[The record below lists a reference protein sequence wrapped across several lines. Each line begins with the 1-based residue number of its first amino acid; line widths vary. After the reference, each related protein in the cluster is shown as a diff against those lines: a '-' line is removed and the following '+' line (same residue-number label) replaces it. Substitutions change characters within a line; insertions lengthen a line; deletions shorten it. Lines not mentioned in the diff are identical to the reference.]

1 MQFPKF
7 PDWLLYASVAAAIL
21 VVAAVRREDAGAP
34 PPPPPVP
41 GEADTPLDPALPFD
55 PAEVIDVPQGAGGAV
70 ATAFSVAERGVW
82 LTSAEA
88 VRGCH
93 RLAVAV
99 AEGRGVNA
107 RVAFTDLGG
116 IAVLT
121 TKGGGRPLS
130 LRGGAAPRSGERG
143 FMPGFPAGPGEASAR
158 FLGPGEHA
166 DGPSLVWA
174 ETGRTEG
181 LTGGL
186 PTLTGAPVID
196 ETGRVA
202 GVVLTSSHRRGTF
215 SSTGT
220 QAVSHAIAKA
230 GVTPSQ
236 GAEQTVDT
244 TNYARVADELRR
256 DLSVVEVKCLE

>member
-21 VVAAVRREDAGAP
+21 VVAAGRRENAGAP

-55 PAEVIDVPQGAGGAV
+55 PAQVVAIPRRSAAI
-70 ATAFSVAERGVW
+70 ATAFSIAERGVW

-88 VRGCH
+88 VQGC
-93 RLAVAV
+93 RRPAVIV
-99 AEGRGVNA
+99 AEGRGVLA
-107 RVAFTDLGG
+107 AAKVAGDGVA
-116 IAVLT
+116 ILT
-121 TKGGGRPLS
+121 TKGGGRPLG
-130 LRGGAAPRSGERG
+130 LRDSSPLRSGERG
-143 FMPGFPAGPGEASAR
+143 FLPGFPAGPGEASAR
-158 FLGPGEHA
+158 FLGGTDQASP
-166 DGPSLVWA
+166 VWA

-186 PTLTGAPVID
+186 PALTGAPVID

-202 GVVLTSSHRRGTF
+202 GLVLTSSHRRGTF